1 MARAARAVVDTSER
15 NASAGDVGDAGGVGG
30 EPKRLRVLVIDED
43 KQRAAILEAGLLAAN
58 AEIAAIVAPSE
69 DLAVHVRAVRPDIII
84 VDMDSPSRDTL
95 ESMRAIN
102 RDQPLPI
109 VMFVDSADSSLI
121 EAAMRAGVSAYVI
134 DGLAA
139 KRVKPVLDVA
149 IARFKEV
156 QGLRAELAK
165 TKASLGERKV
175 IERAKGLLMQQRGMS
190 EDDAFR
196 ALRKLAM
203 DKNQRL
209 VEVAQAL
216 LTYAQLLKP

>member
-1 MARAARAVVDTSER
+1 MARVVTAVVDDSARSE
-15 NASAGDVGDAGGVGG
+15 AVSGPGLEAG
-30 EPKRLRVLVIDED
+30 PRRLRVLVVDED
-43 KQRAAILEAGLLAAN
+43 PQRAAILESGLLAAD

-69 DLAVHVRAVRPDIII
+69 DLALHVRAVRPDIII

-109 VMFVDSADSSLI
+109 VMFVDSADSGLI

-175 IERAKGLLMQQRGMS
+175 IERAKGLLMQQRGLS

-216 LTYAQLLKP
+216 LTYAQLLRP

>member
-1 MARAARAVVDTSER
+1 MARVGTAVVDKAGRSDA
-15 NASAGDVGDAGGVGG
+15 ASGA
-30 EPKRLRVLVIDED
+30 ELKRLRVLVVDED
-43 KQRAAILEAGLLAAN
+43 PGRAAVLESGLLAAD

-69 DLAVHVRAVRPDIII
+69 DLVARVRAVRPDIII

-121 EAAMRAGVSAYVI
+121 EEAMRAGVSAYVI

-156 QGLRAELAK
+156 QGLRTELAK

-175 IERAKGLLMQQRGMS
+175 IERAKGLLMQQRGLS

>member
-1 MARAARAVVDTSER
+1 MARTGPAVVDTGER
-15 NASAGDVGDAGGVGG
+15 SVGDVGDAGVGG
-30 EPKRLRVLVIDED
+30 EPSRRLRVLVVDED
-43 KQRAAILEAGLLAAN
+43 PARAAVLESGLAAAD

-69 DLAVHVRAVRPDIII
+69 DLVAHVRAVRPDIII

-109 VMFVDSADSSLI
+109 VMFVDSADSGLI

-175 IERAKGLLMQQRGMS
+175 IERAKGLLMQQRGLS

>member
-1 MARAARAVVDTSER
+1 VDNLDQKLNVAVDAPAEIRPTTSLGAGVRVTDLSGTPVANAAVTLAAVDEGICALTGFKTPDPFAYFTRNRALGVEMADLFGQLMPELAKPDKS
-15 NASAGDVGDAGGVGG
+15 SAVGG
-30 EPKRLRVLVIDED
+30 D
-43 KQRAAILEAGLLAAN
+43 KDAYDPRHA
-58 AEIAAIVAPSE
+58 
-69 DLAVHVRAVRPDIII
+69 
-84 VDMDSPSRDTL
+84 SP
-95 ESMRAIN
+95 
-102 RDQPLPI
+102 
-109 VMFVDSADSSLI
+109 
-121 EAAMRAGVSAYVI
+121 VS
-134 DGLAA
+134 A

-175 IERAKGLLMQQRGMS
+175 IERAKGLLMQQRGLS

>member
-1 MARAARAVVDTSER
+1 VVDEDPARAA
-15 NASAGDVGDAGGVGG
+15 
-30 EPKRLRVLVIDED
+30 VLES
-43 KQRAAILEAGLLAAN
+43 GLLAAD
-58 AEIAAIVAPSE
+58 AEIVATVAPSE
-69 DLAVHVRAVRPDIII
+69 DLVARVRAVRPDIII
-84 VDMDSPSRDTL
+84 VDMDSPRRDTL
-95 ESMRAIN
+95 ESMRTIS

-109 VMFVDSADSSLI
+109 VMFVDTADSGLI
-121 EAAMRAGVSAYVI
+121 EEAMRAGVSAYVI

-175 IERAKGLLMQQRGMS
+175 IERAKGLLMQQRGLS

>member
-1 MARAARAVVDTSER
+1 MAVADTSER
-15 NASAGDVGDAGGVGG
+15 NASVGDAGAGS
-30 EPKRLRVLVIDED
+30 EPRRLRVLVVDED
-43 KQRAAILEAGLLAAN
+43 KQRAAILESGLLAAD
-58 AEIAAIVAPSE
+58 AEIAEVVAPSE
-69 DLAVHVRAVRPDIII
+69 DLVARVRAVRPDIII

-109 VMFVDSADSSLI
+109 VMFVDTADSGLI

-175 IERAKGLLMQQRGMS
+175 IERAKGLLMQQRGLS

>member
-1 MARAARAVVDTSER
+1 MARVGMA
-15 NASAGDVGDAGGVGG
+15 VGDDSARIEAASGA
-30 EPKRLRVLVIDED
+30 EPKRLRVLVVDED
-43 KQRAAILEAGLLAAN
+43 PQRAAILESGLLAAD
-58 AEIAAIVAPSE
+58 AEIAATVAPSE
-69 DLAVHVRAVRPDIII
+69 DLVARVRAVRPDIII

-109 VMFVDSADSSLI
+109 VMFVDTADSGLI
-121 EAAMRAGVSAYVI
+121 EEAMRAGVSAYVI

-149 IARFKEV
+149 IARFREV

-175 IERAKGLLMQQRGMS
+175 VERAKGLLMQQRGLS
-190 EDDAFR
+190 EEEAFR